1 MGENSIIEISQ
12 VFILI
17 STLIINFKSKNVFL
31 KNNNKF
37 AYYLRNFFLI
47 FILYE
52 ELSFFSENTFR
63 FLANYNLQSE
73 FNLHNAKFLVNTIFN
88 NFSLFGFSL
97 FNNGI
102 TLNKL
107 VYIILCFIFG
117 YGSFF
122 SFFKRIKLIFLDK
135 RFSIYS
141 FIYFLNYTVSFF
153 VRKFLFYFDFENSQ
167 YIFLNYE
174 LVELFI
180 YSIILLDSIYKK
192 KYY

>member
-17 STLIINFKSKNVFL
+17 STLIINFKSKIVFL

-37 AYYLRNFFLI
+37 AYYLRNLFLI

-52 ELSFFSENTFR
+52 ELSFFSANTFR
-63 FLANYNLQSE
+63 YLTNYNLQSE
-73 FNLHNAKFLVNTIFN
+73 INLHNAKFLVNTIFN

-107 VYIILCFIFG
+107 VYIVLCFIFG

-122 SFFKRIKLIFLDK
+122 AFFKRIKLIFLDK

-141 FIYFLNYTVSFF
+141 FIYFLNHIVSFF
-153 VRKFLFYFDFENSQ
+153 VRKFLVYFDFENSQ